1 MNKPNYPYEPI
12 GSISTL
18 ARVLGLETQKL
29 QNLYDNSDD
38 FFFVTKKKLKS
49 DGSFRITY
57 DVKAEL
63 KSVHRKIA
71 KELFKKVVYPE
82 YLQGGIARRDY
93 IGNASIHIDSKCI
106 ITEDMKNFFPSI
118 SKEVVIDIWKNVFHF
133 PPDVSEI
140 LAELITYKGYL
151 VQGCVA
157 SGYICNL
164 VLWNRESKLV
174 VKLKNKGFTYSRYV
188 DDISV
193 SSKRIFTTKE
203 KTEIIKD
210 LHSMVKSIGVK
221 LNRKKH
227 EIMPRNNRQKIHRL
241 NVNSDQ
247 ASMPKSER
255 EKIKSAV
262 YQCEKL
268 YITEPSSEE
277 YKSLFNSTQGRVN
290 SLSRLH
296 KDQGDKLKLR
306 LMKIKPH

>member
-18 ARVLGLETQKL
+18 ARVLGLKTQKL
-29 QNLYDNSDD
+29 
-38 FFFVTKKKLKS
+38 
-49 DGSFRITY
+49 
-57 DVKAEL
+57 
-63 KSVHRKIA
+63 
-71 KELFKKVVYPE
+71 
-82 YLQGGIARRDY
+82 
-93 IGNASIHIDSKCI
+93 
-106 ITEDMKNFFPSI
+106 
-118 SKEVVIDIWKNVFHF
+118 
-133 PPDVSEI
+133 
-140 LAELITYKGYL
+140 
-151 VQGCVA
+151 
-157 SGYICNL
+157 
-164 VLWNRESKLV
+164 
-174 VKLKNKGFTYSRYV
+174 
-188 DDISV
+188 
-193 SSKRIFTTKE
+193 
-203 KTEIIKD
+203 
-210 LHSMVKSIGVK
+210 
-221 LNRKKH
+221 
-227 EIMPRNNRQKIHRL
+227 HRL